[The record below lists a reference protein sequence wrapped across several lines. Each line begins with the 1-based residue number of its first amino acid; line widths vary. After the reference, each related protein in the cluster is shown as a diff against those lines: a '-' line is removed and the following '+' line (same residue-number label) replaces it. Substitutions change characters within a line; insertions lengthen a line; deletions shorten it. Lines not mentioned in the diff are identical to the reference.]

1 MEKVIR
7 ETCIAGA
14 VIDRCVKASFPHGGS
29 RRPKSKPTS
38 EAVRKNNDR
47 LAAKQLTRLINA
59 NFYPGDLH
67 ATLTYAEVVGVEEAK
82 HQLELWLR
90 RMRREYKKQGKEFH
104 YIAVTEYEHH
114 RIHHHVVMSYIDLPV
129 ITSQWANGRVRCT
142 ALDRSRSY
150 SALAEY
156 LIKETQKTFR
166 EADNATKRRWKA
178 SRNLRRPVVK
188 REWVSVRELWRD
200 PKPLKGYQIDKNS
213 VRYYQNPITGLEHLE
228 YQMIS
233 IDPVPRLKTWRR
245 GKIIKRQETYL
256 RMEEL
261 RQKNID
267 AGEEEGTWEM
277 C

>member
-1 MEKVIR
+1 MDKVIR

-14 VIDRCVKASFPHGGS
+14 VIDRCIKASFPHGGS
-29 RRPKSKPTS
+29 RKPKSEPTS

-67 ATLTYAEVVGVEEAK
+67 TTLTYAEVVSVEEAQ
-82 HQLELWLR
+82 HQLDLWLR
-90 RMRREYKKQGKEFH
+90 RMRREFRKAGKDFR

-129 ITSQWANGRVRCT
+129 ITTQWTRGRVRCT

-150 SALAEY
+150 RALAEY

-166 EADNATKRRWKA
+166 QPDNALRRRWKA
-178 SRNLRRPVVK
+178 SRNLIRPAVK
-188 REWVSVRELWRD
+188 REWVSVRELFRD
-200 PKPLKGYQIDKNS
+200 PKALKGYQLDEDSI
-213 VRYYQNPITGLEHLE
+213 RRYQNPITGLEHLE
-228 YQMIS
+228 YQMIA
-233 IDPVPRLKTWRR
+233 IDPEPRLRR
-245 GKIIKRQETYL
+245 WKKGRKARPETYIRMDNL
-256 RMEEL
+256 RDQEKKL
-261 RQKNID
+261 
-267 AGEEEGTWEM
+267 GEEEGTWEL

>member
-1 MEKVIR
+1 MDKVIR

-14 VIDRCVKASFPHGGS
+14 VIDRCIKASFSHGGA
-29 RRPKSKPTS
+29 RRPKTKPTS

-47 LAAKQLTRLINA
+47 LAAKQLTRVINA

-67 ATLTYAEVVGVEEAK
+67 TTLTYAEVVSVEEAQ
-82 HQLELWLR
+82 HQLDLWLR
-90 RMRREYKKQGKEFH
+90 RMRREFRKAGKDFR

-129 ITSQWANGRVRCT
+129 ITTQWSIGRVRCT

-150 SALAEY
+150 RALAEY

-166 EADNATKRRWKA
+166 DPDNSTKRRWKA
-178 SRNLRRPVVK
+178 SRNLKRPVVK

-200 PKPLKGYQIDKNS
+200 PKPLKGYQIDQDS
-213 VRYYQNPITGLEHLE
+213 IRHYQNPITGIEHLE
-228 YQMIS
+228 YEMIS
-233 IDPVPRLKTWRR
+233 LDPVPRLKTWRR
-245 GKIIKRQETYL
+245 GKVIRRQETYL
-256 RMEEL
+256 RMEKL
-261 RQKNID
+261 RQDDINS
-267 AGEEEGTWEM
+267 GEDEGTWTT